1 MSSPSESHVNAVLH
15 ELARASSQ
23 RALFT
28 QAVAAQLGLAASDL
42 ECLELLEDAGWATA
56 GQLAE
61 VTGLTSGAITGLI
74 DRLEQAG
81 YVTRGPDLADRR
93 RVIVRPVP
101 ERLVQIHQIEA
112 PLRQALSAW
121 LSEMSADQL
130 DLLRDFERRA
140 YQITQQHTL
149 WLREETARPG
159 SGGREFSAPRGG
171 VSNGMVEFANG
182 ASQLT
187 IQAGADAGELY
198 RAAFNRGAEPVA
210 RVQDGTVTFRYQR
223 ASLFDWGRFG
233 GTVWLNAAIPWTI
246 AFKGGAS
253 KVTIRARELALRGVT
268 LGGGASTL
276 DIVLPRPA
284 GTAPIRIEGGASRV
298 SLRRPAGIPAEL
310 RIAGG
315 ASRLVFDAQRFGAV
329 GGEVRLASPGF
340 ETAADRYQIDIHG
353 GASRL
358 DIITYQEDET

>member
-1 MSSPSESHVNAVLH
+1 MSSPNESDVNAVLH

-28 QAVAAQLGLAASDL
+28 QAVASQLGLSASDL

-61 VTGLTSGAITGLI
+61 VTGLTSGAITGLV
-74 DRLEQAG
+74 DRLAQAG

-101 ERLVQIHQIEA
+101 ERLVQIHKIEA
-112 PLRQALSAW
+112 PLRHALSAW
-121 LSEMSADQL
+121 LAGVSSDQL
-130 DLLRDFERRA
+130 ELLRDFERRV

-149 WLREETARPG
+149 RLREESARPAAA
-159 SGGREFSAPRGG
+159 GREFSAPLGS
-171 VSNGMVEFANG
+171 VSQGAVEFANG

-187 IQAGADAGELY
+187 IQAGAEPGELY
-198 RAAFNRGAEPVA
+198 HAAFNRGAEPVA
-210 RVQDGTVTFRYQR
+210 RVQDGAVTFRYQR
-223 ASLFDWGRFG
+223 ASLFDWGKFG

-246 AFKGGAS
+246 AFRGGAS
-253 KVTIRARELALRGVT
+253 KVTIRARELALRGLT

-276 DIVLPRPA
+276 EVALPRPA
-284 GTAPIRIEGGASRV
+284 GIIPVRIEGGVSRV
-298 SLRRPAGIPAEL
+298 SIRRPAGVAVEL

-315 ASRLVFDAQRFGAV
+315 ASRLAFDAQRFGAV

-340 ETAADRYQIDIHG
+340 ETAAEGYQLDIHG

-358 DIITYQEDET
+358 DITTYQEDES